1 MRLVIWV
8 GLLRAWLV
16 APKGLSPAAS
26 VVPAYLLSP
35 GGTSYYLL

>member
-16 APKGLSPAAS
+16 APKGLSPA
-26 VVPAYLLSP
+26 YLLSP
-35 GGTSYYLL
+35 GGTSYYEVGTW